1 MICHYHNQYVVLLL
15 FGESWLK
22 RVPYFVFIIFAQL
35 TPAGLIKPDGSVQ
48 LLMPF
53 IASPKYTCIHN
64 SISKKCVY
72 ICSASGDQINLF
84 LQS

>member
-1 MICHYHNQYVVLLL
+1 MICHYHNQYVVWLL

-53 IASPKYTCIHN
+53 IDASAKYTYTTLFR
-64 SISKKCVY
+64 K
-72 ICSASGDQINLF
+72 SAF
-84 LQS
+84 TYLQCLWRSN